1 MRKSELI
8 EALKELRPS
17 LAAEGV
23 RHLAIFGSRA
33 RGDERPT
40 SDLDILVDVEPEAS
54 FSLLNLVGVE
64 QIVAE
69 GTGLTANAVTRRGLE
84 EPLRG
89 AIEKDLVPVF

>member
-1 MRKSELI
+1 MQKAELI
-8 EALKELRPS
+8 EALKGLRPS

-33 RGDERPT
+33 RGDEHPT
-40 SDLDILVDVEPEAS
+40 SDLDLLVDIEPDAS

-84 EPLRG
+84 TPLRES
-89 AIEKDLVPVF
+89 IEKDLVTVF